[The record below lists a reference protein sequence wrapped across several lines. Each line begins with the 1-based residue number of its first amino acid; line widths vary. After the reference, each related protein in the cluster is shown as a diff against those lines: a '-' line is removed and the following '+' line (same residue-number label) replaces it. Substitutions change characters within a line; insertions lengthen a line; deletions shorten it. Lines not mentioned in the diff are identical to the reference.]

1 MEQTPIDYYQRLY
14 DDLPFEET
22 MAAIRKKTVLQFL
35 NERKTETLLEIG
47 CGNDSIINHYNTFK
61 KCIVVEPSIV
71 FFNRLKKSETLKT
84 NDVVCVNEFF
94 SSDLKQKAD
103 FSNVDTVLV
112 SGLLHELPSPKQF
125 LKDLFEIIPFHTSI
139 HINVPNANSFHRLL
153 ALKSGL
159 INNVEELSALQIKL
173 KQPHTFTL
181 YSLKQVVESAGF
193 KITKNGSFFIKPF
206 THLQMHNIQNN
217 ELFSKNI
224 MQGFEKM
231 IEYFPEN
238 GAEIFINAVKE

>member
-1 MEQTPIDYYQRLY
+1 MEQTPIDNYQRLY

-35 NERKTETLLEIG
+35 NERKPETLLEIG